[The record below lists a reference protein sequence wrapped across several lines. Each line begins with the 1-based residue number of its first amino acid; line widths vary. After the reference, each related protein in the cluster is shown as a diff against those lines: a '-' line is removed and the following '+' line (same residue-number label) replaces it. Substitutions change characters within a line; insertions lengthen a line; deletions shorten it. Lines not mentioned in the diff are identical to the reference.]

1 MEISKFQT
9 LDLKGV
15 EEREENGN
23 GGKNEEHSEE
33 YKNGKEKKNEDDE
46 DENEDEDEEKDKI
59 ELNKSLVWFHP
70 SSSSSKN
77 SLFSNEK
84 INLKPIST
92 ISLSTPLTTSITTS
106 NTTSATTSN
115 TTSNTTSSTTSITTS
130 SSAVETDLD
139 SINDI
144 LSQTLDPVRNEVVE
158 CLTKMIFSVARSLR
172 VDPVKKNC
180 FHTKLFLIV
189 IYKLV
194 LSFYLTLSIVSTIKF
209 YFCLFNFSIHHFF
222 YLFSSLS

>member
-23 GGKNEEHSEE
+23 GGKNEEASEE
-33 YKNGKEKKNEDDE
+33 YKNGQEKKNEDDE

-84 INLKPIST
+84 INLKPVST
-92 ISLSTPLTTSITTS
+92 ISLTTPLSTSITTS
-106 NTTSATTSN
+106 NTTSV
-115 TTSNTTSSTTSITTS
+115 TTS
-130 SSAVETDLD
+130 SSAEETDLD

-172 VDPVKKNC
+172 VDPVKFGFIPN
-180 FHTKLFLIV
+180 
-189 IYKLV
+189 
-194 LSFYLTLSIVSTIKF
+194 
-209 YFCLFNFSIHHFF
+209 YF
-222 YLFSSLS
+222 